1 MRSAQTSFT
10 HCHSYVR
17 MSLVSPLYAQY
28 GVRFL
33 LQLYKWTVMLC
44 VIVDVCCGC
53 GECVCYIPRK
63 GLSVMKLA
71 VHFMTLSEAEADNIP
86 CSGL

>member
-1 MRSAQTSFT
+1 
-10 HCHSYVR
+10 
-17 MSLVSPLYAQY
+17 
-28 GVRFL
+28 
-33 LQLYKWTVMLC
+33 MLC

-53 GECVCYIPRK
+53 SECVCYIPRK

-71 VHFMTLSEAEADNIP
+71 VHFMTLSEAEADNIL